1 MDSILVTPEELQKK
15 AVQVDEEA
23 ANYYNEY
30 QKLLNEVRDF
40 TSSDYQGEDAK
51 AFCLKVEGFEPEFSK
66 MKQLM
71 NEYANFLKQAAQN
84 YLNTQDSTKGAI
96 SSLR

>member
-1 MDSILVTPEELQKK
+1 MESILVTPEELQKK

-40 TSSDYQGEDAK
+40 TSADWQGEDAK
-51 AFCLKVEGFEPEFSK
+51 AFCMKVEGFEPEFGK
-66 MKQLM
+66 MKELM
-71 NEYANFLKQAAQN
+71 NAYAKFLRDAAQN
-84 YLNTQDSTKGAI
+84 YLNTQENVKGVI